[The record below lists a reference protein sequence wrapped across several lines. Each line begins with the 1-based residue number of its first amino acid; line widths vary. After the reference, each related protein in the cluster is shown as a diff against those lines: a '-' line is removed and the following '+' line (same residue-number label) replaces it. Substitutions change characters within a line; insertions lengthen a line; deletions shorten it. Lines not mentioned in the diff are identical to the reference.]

1 MTLDE
6 FRTIITGKLIVS
18 CQAGHG
24 HALRDTATIERMARA
39 AVDGGSAAIRCGG
52 VGGTPDVAAVVAAVP
67 VPVIGL
73 TKIGSSGV
81 FITPTRESAL
91 EVVDA
96 GAQIVAA
103 DATLRR
109 RPDGL
114 TFADTVE
121 AVHARGALVMADCG
135 TLEDG
140 IAAAEAGADIISST
154 LAGYTENSRRVA
166 GPDLE
171 LVAELRAALPAAVL
185 IAEGRY
191 HSPDAAARA
200 IALGADSVVVGT
212 AITDPAFITA
222 TFASAIAEAGR
233 PR

>member
-6 FRTIITGKLIVS
+6 LRTIIAGRLIVS

-24 HALRDTATIERMARA
+24 HALRDTATITRMARA
-39 AVDGGSAAIRCGG
+39 AVDGGAVAIRCGG
-52 VGGTPDVAAVVAAVP
+52 VGGTPDVAAVVAAVD

-91 EVVDA
+91 EVVDT

-103 DATLRR
+103 DATLRP

-121 AVHARGALVMADCG
+121 AVHDRGALVMADCG

-154 LAGYTENSRRVA
+154 LAGYTENSRRLA
-166 GPDLE
+166 GPDLD
-171 LVAELRAALPAAVL
+171 LVAELRAALPSAFI

-191 HSPDAAARA
+191 HSPAAAAEA
-200 IALGADSVVVGT
+200 IARGADSVVVGT
-212 AITDPAFITA
+212 AITDPAFITS
-222 TFASAIAEAGR
+222 TFAAAIAEAGSSR
-233 PR
+233 

>member
-6 FRTIITGKLIVS
+6 FRTIISGKLIVS

-24 HALRDTATIERMARA
+24 HALRDTATIARMARA
-39 AVDGGSAAIRCGG
+39 AVDGGSVAVRCGG
-52 VGGTPDVAAVVAAVP
+52 VGGTPDVAAVVAAVD

-91 EVVDA
+91 EVVAA

-103 DATLRR
+103 DATLRP

-114 TFADTVE
+114 TFADTVA

-154 LAGYTENSRRVA
+154 LAGYTENSRRLA

-171 LVAELRAALPAAVL
+171 LVAELRAALPSAVL

-191 HSPDAAARA
+191 HSPAAAA
-200 IALGADSVVVGT
+200 EAVALGADSVVVGT
-212 AITDPAFITA
+212 AITDPAFITS
-222 TFASAIAEAGR
+222 TFASAIAEAGHSR
-233 PR
+233 

>member
-1 MTLDE
+1 VTVEELL
-6 FRTIITGKLIVS
+6 TIISGKLIVS

-24 HALRDTATIERMARA
+24 HALRDTGTIERMARA
-39 AVDGGSAAIRCGG
+39 AVDGGAVAIRCGG
-52 VGGTPDVAAVVAAVP
+52 VGGTPDVAAVVSAVK

-73 TKIGSSGV
+73 TKIGSEGV

-91 EVVDA
+91 EVVDS

-103 DATLRR
+103 DATLRP

-114 TFADTVE
+114 TFADTVD
-121 AVHARGALVMADCG
+121 AVHDRGGLVMADCG
-135 TLEDG
+135 TLED
-140 IAAAEAGADIISST
+140 
-154 LAGYTENSRRVA
+154 SRRLA

-171 LVAELRAALPAAVL
+171 LISELRQALPDAVL

-191 HSPDAAARA
+191 HSPEDAARA

-212 AITDPAFITA
+212 AITDPAFITSK
-222 TFASAIAEAGR
+222 FAAAVSGAER
-233 PR
+233 SRV